1 MRNKRV
7 GAKEEISKLGNDF
20 LDRAFPLELLW
31 LDACD
36 FGNLGRD
43 FLSRVDQLAEFR
55 YDTALVGD
63 FDRTDF
69 DYLRL
74 QY

>member
-7 GAKEEISKLGNDF
+7 GAKEEISQLGNDF

-43 FLSRVDQLAEFR
+43 FLLWINQLAKFR
-55 YDTALVGD
+55 YDTAFVRD
-63 FDRTDF
+63 FDCTDF
-69 DYLRL
+69 NNSRL